1 MDYDKN
7 CYFLVKKENNDLIVS
22 KNKLDEKVDKLE
34 IFKIGA
40 DKKIQYKTL
49 ISEKNFFCNNSEGI
63 FFIKIHYK
71 KEDRS
76 KNIRY
81 FFKVQNS
88 KLVLQRSSFPKD
100 LSGSTKTFSENIFK
114 GNKYEIEPDDYF
126 KILRFYII
134 ENPSIK
140 DKEPI
145 TAKFYDIKNYWGV
158 DCWKKRGGLKQE
170 LIDTV
175 DDYEHCVRKF
185 NSVND
190 SQKSITALGL
200 DDIELFND
208 KIKIAF
214 EDVCNNIFLSIF
226 RHIRNGF
233 AHGRFFIYK
242 FVNTQMIFIEDK
254 KDENV
259 TARITIPISILLKWI
274 DIIKSKEA

>member
-7 CYFLVKKENNDLIVS
+7 CNFVVKKENNDLKVLN
-22 KNKLDEKVDKLE
+22 NKLNEKVDKLE
-34 IFKIGA
+34 IIKVGA
-40 DKKIQYKTL
+40 DNKIQNKTL
-49 ISEKNFFCNNSEGI
+49 ISENNFFSKNSEGI

-71 KEDRS
+71 KEGKS
-76 KNIRY
+76 KNNTY
-81 FFKVQNS
+81 FFKVQNG

-100 LSGSTKTFSENIFK
+100 LSGSTKTFPENKFK
-114 GNKYEIEPDDYF
+114 ENKCEIEPDDYF

-145 TAKFYDIKNYWGV
+145 SAKFYDIKNYWGV
-158 DCWKKRGGLKQE
+158 DCWQKRGGLKQE

-190 SQKSITALGL
+190 SKKSITALGL
-200 DDIELFND
+200 DDMELIND
-208 KIKIAF
+208 KIKITF

-226 RHIRNGF
+226 RHIRNGL
-233 AHGRFFIYK
+233 AHGRFCIYE
-242 FVNTQMIFIEDK
+242 FVNTQIIFIEDRK
-254 KDENV
+254 GENV
-259 TARITIPISILLKWI
+259 TARMTIPISILLKWI
-274 DIIKSKEA
+274 DILKSKEA